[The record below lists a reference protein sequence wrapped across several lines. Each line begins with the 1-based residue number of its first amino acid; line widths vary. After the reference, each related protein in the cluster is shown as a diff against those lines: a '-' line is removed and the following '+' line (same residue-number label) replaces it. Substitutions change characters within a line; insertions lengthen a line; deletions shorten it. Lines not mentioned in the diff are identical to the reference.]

1 MWQHLFLQKAIDCP
15 IEHKAYC
22 RLYHI
27 CFGGREQ
34 YDKWIELMQGR
45 ENLEKELNNL
55 DKEDAT
61 HVDEEKKKQQEE
73 AKKNGQELLEDSK
86 SDEKEKSRTRKWLER
101 ELSIIKEAIRVRREV
116 AVIRGAV
123 EANRVAEGE
132 ALYGDEDEPG

>member
-1 MWQHLFLQKAIDCP
+1 M
-15 IEHKAYC
+15 
-22 RLYHI
+22 
-27 CFGGREQ
+27 
-34 YDKWIELMQGR
+34 
-45 ENLEKELNNL
+45 EKELNNL